1 MTQNRRSGEIMTATT
16 ANNRYSCS
24 RPLHR
29 VAVLR
34 YAALLACLP
43 LTDLAAETSKD
54 QPVMMSVYVDNDLFT
69 GNNKDEDYT
78 GGMAVTF
85 SGADASSH
93 PFSIDKSLT
102 WINKSSGIYH
112 LIGAN
117 DSPSDFT
124 FNSCEV
130 GLAAFTP
137 TDIETRQPITNDRPY
152 SSLIYLSN
160 TQQSIAADESSAL
173 ITSFTVGI
181 LGLPIAGYIQNA
193 IHSVIGSNQA
203 EGWDHQISEGGE
215 PTFKYSATLQHY
227 LNTGLDQVQATA
239 SAGMSLGYLTEASLG
254 FSVRTG
260 IIRSPRWSFN
270 VHNSNYG
277 EKSNIAAPSTQAL
290 DEFYLLAG
298 ANIKARAYNA
308 FLQGQFRDSAVTYSS
323 NEVEP
328 LVYEGWLGL
337 GCEFKSGIR
346 LSYVVRHQSSELK
359 SGLADRSFTYA
370 EFIASYK
377 Y

>member
-1 MTQNRRSGEIMTATT
+1 MTPSTEKFQSPLLYSVLSIATGFFAAFTAGLP
-16 ANNRYSCS
+16 S
-24 RPLHR
+24 
-29 VAVLR
+29 
-34 YAALLACLP
+34 YA
-43 LTDLAAETSKD
+43 LAAGISDD

-78 GGMAVTF
+78 GGIAVTF
-85 SGADASSH
+85 SGADASKH
-93 PFSIDKSLT
+93 PFSIDRPLS
-102 WINKSSGIYH
+102 WINQSTGIH
-112 LIGAN
+112 RLIGSN
-117 DSPSDFT
+117 ETPLELT
-124 FNSCEV
+124 LHSCEV

-137 TDIETRQPITNDRPY
+137 TDIENRQPVLDDRPY

-160 TQQSIAADESSAL
+160 TQQSIADDRNSAL
-173 ITSFTVGI
+173 ITSFTVGV
-181 LGLPIAGYIQNA
+181 LGLPIAGEIQNA

-215 PTFKYSATLQHY
+215 PTVKYSATYQQY
-227 LNTGLDQVQATA
+227 LDTGIENLQATT
-239 SAGMSLGYLTEASLG
+239 SAGISLGYLTEASLG

-260 IIRSPRWSFN
+260 VIRTPRWSFN

-277 EKSNIAAPSTQAL
+277 EKSNITAPTTSAL
-290 DEFYLLAG
+290 DEFYVLAG

-308 FLQGQFRDSAVTYSS
+308 LLQGQFRDSDVSYSA

-328 LVYEGWLGL
+328 LVYEGWIGL

-346 LSYVVRHQSSELK
+346 LNYVVRHQSSELK
-359 SGLADRSFTYA
+359 TGLADRSFTYA
-370 EFIASYK
+370 EFTASYK